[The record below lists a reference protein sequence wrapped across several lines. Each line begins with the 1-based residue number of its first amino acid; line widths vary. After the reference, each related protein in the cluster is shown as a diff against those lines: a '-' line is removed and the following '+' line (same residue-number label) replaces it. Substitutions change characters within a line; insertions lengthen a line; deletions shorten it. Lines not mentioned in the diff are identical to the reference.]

1 MIIIYYPHRTWRIIS
16 FPKEDQEGDERAVYG
31 KILWGHGLAGEN
43 LLGEVIAKA
52 PEDNYASLEGRRR

>member
-1 MIIIYYPHRTWRIIS
+1 MENNLLSKRGSGRR
-16 FPKEDQEGDERAVYG
+16 QRAVYG